1 MTTASPFS
9 ASRPDHRY
17 SRDAKGGT
25 LLEGLL
31 AIVLFSM
38 GLLAILRLLTVSAID
53 SGNAQYRSEAS
64 LLASDLISRMW
75 TGDRSFNGINVRFGD
90 TASDDYKD
98 WLASVQQR
106 LPGVTALSHVPVI
119 TIGPDRRVT
128 VSLSWQA
135 AGDQDAHQLIF
146 QTLITD

>member
-1 MTTASPFS
+1 MTARPFRDC
-9 ASRPDHRY
+9 RPDHHSLRHARG
-17 SRDAKGGT
+17 ST

-75 TGDRSFNGINVRFGD
+75 TGDRSFNGINDRFGD

>member
-1 MTTASPFS
+1 MMTGSLVN
-9 ASRPDHRY
+9 HRRAVRY
-17 SRDAKGGT
+17 LRRQAKGST

-64 LLASDLISRMW
+64 LLASDLISRIW
-75 TGDRSFNGINVRFGD
+75 TGDRSLSGINARYGN
-90 TASDDYKD
+90 TSTDDYRD

-106 LPGVTALSHVPVI
+106 LPGVSASTHVPVI
-119 TIGPDRRVT
+119 TIGTDRTVT
-128 VSLSWQA
+128 VTLSWQA
-135 AGDQDAHQLIF
+135 AGDRDAHQVIF